1 MPAYLQVSREWA
13 LQVQPDVLMISDPQ
27 QQGLAAVRARP
38 GWQRLK
44 ALQQGRVC
52 LFGGDAL
59 DVLVRPGPRL
69 AKGAQQ
75 MRDCV
80 VRLLKRR

>member
-44 ALQQGRVC
+44 ALQQGGC
-52 LFGGDAL
+52 ACSAETHWMCWYAPA
-59 DVLVRPGPRL
+59 PGWPR
-69 AKGAQQ
+69 GHSR